1 MMRLIDLRGQTA
13 TTSKLRSLVPRASLD
28 ISQAVFQAEP
38 LVRSVRERGE
48 PALREQ
54 AEKFDGVTG
63 HTLRIS
69 EQTLAQAEAELSP
82 ELRDA
87 VNKMIT
93 RVRLATRAGIPDP
106 KFTEVAPGSFIEQR
120 WEPVQRVGLYVPG
133 GKAVYPSS
141 VVMNVVAA
149 QEAGVSELALA
160 SPVQRSSQSVHPT
173 VLAVASLLGVKE
185 VYAIGGAAA
194 VAAFAYGVPE
204 IGLEPVDMVTGP
216 GNIFVAAAKRIVNG
230 VVGIDSE
237 AGTTEILVVADE
249 TATAPFIAADLVSQA
264 EHDEAAAS
272 LLVTDSVKLVE
283 DVQREAQSRA
293 QSTMNSQRVLQ
304 ALRGTQSGIVL
315 VDSMDDAINFAN
327 IYGAEHLEIHT
338 KKVDEVVK
346 RIHNAG
352 AIFAGEFSPVSLGDY
367 LAGSNHVLPT
377 GGTSR
382 FQAGLGAH
390 TFLRAQQIIRYDR
403 EGLRNTQAS
412 LNTLA
417 AAEGLPAHGEAVD
430 ARFEG

>member
-133 GKAVYPSS
+133 
-141 VVMNVVAA
+141 
-149 QEAGVSELALA
+149 
-160 SPVQRSSQSVHPT
+160 
-173 VLAVASLLGVKE
+173 
-185 VYAIGGAAA
+185 
-194 VAAFAYGVPE
+194 
-204 IGLEPVDMVTGP
+204 
-216 GNIFVAAAKRIVNG
+216 
-230 VVGIDSE
+230 
-237 AGTTEILVVADE
+237 
-249 TATAPFIAADLVSQA
+249 
-264 EHDEAAAS
+264 
-272 LLVTDSVKLVE
+272 
-283 DVQREAQSRA
+283 
-293 QSTMNSQRVLQ
+293 
-304 ALRGTQSGIVL
+304 
-315 VDSMDDAINFAN
+315 
-327 IYGAEHLEIHT
+327 
-338 KKVDEVVK
+338 
-346 RIHNAG
+346 
-352 AIFAGEFSPVSLGDY
+352 
-367 LAGSNHVLPT
+367 
-377 GGTSR
+377 
-382 FQAGLGAH
+382 
-390 TFLRAQQIIRYDR
+390 
-403 EGLRNTQAS
+403 
-412 LNTLA
+412 
-417 AAEGLPAHGEAVD
+417 
-430 ARFEG
+430 

>member
-1 MMRLIDLRGQTA
+1 
-13 TTSKLRSLVPRASLD
+13 
-28 ISQAVFQAEP
+28 
-38 LVRSVRERGE
+38 
-48 PALREQ
+48 
-54 AEKFDGVTG
+54 
-63 HTLRIS
+63 
-69 EQTLAQAEAELSP
+69 
-82 ELRDA
+82 
-87 VNKMIT
+87 
-93 RVRLATRAGIPDP
+93 
-106 KFTEVAPGSFIEQR
+106 
-120 WEPVQRVGLYVPG
+120 
-133 GKAVYPSS
+133 
-141 VVMNVVAA
+141 MNVVAA

>member
-1 MMRLIDLRGQTA
+1 M
-13 TTSKLRSLVPRASLD
+13 
-28 ISQAVFQAEP
+28 
-38 LVRSVRERGE
+38 
-48 PALREQ
+48 
-54 AEKFDGVTG
+54 
-63 HTLRIS
+63 
-69 EQTLAQAEAELSP
+69 
-82 ELRDA
+82 
-87 VNKMIT
+87 
-93 RVRLATRAGIPDP
+93 
-106 KFTEVAPGSFIEQR
+106 
-120 WEPVQRVGLYVPG
+120 
-133 GKAVYPSS
+133 
-141 VVMNVVAA
+141 
-149 QEAGVSELALA
+149 
-160 SPVQRSSQSVHPT
+160 
-173 VLAVASLLGVKE
+173 
-185 VYAIGGAAA
+185 
-194 VAAFAYGVPE
+194 PE